1 MARVMR
7 ARFRR
12 TLLGT
17 TLAAVILFAGLTAAG
32 VLFILGLRNDLAA
45 SVLRDYPGAVVF
57 LYARLLV
64 AYLLAGFL
72 AALLFHPLCPGLK
85 SGLATLG
92 LAAAG
97 IVYMLTS
104 ETHLLNGALM
114 TLCATVHDATPS
126 VVRSLY
132 RPWLIPATIG
142 GLALLSLYRW
152 TRPLRPRT
160 KVALAAALLLAGGAA
175 FLPSAS
181 AVVPPDGP
189 VNVLLLASDSL
200 RADHLSCNGYPRPTS
215 PAIDALAARGTNFA
229 NCLVPTASTH
239 ESWVSLLTSSLPRE
253 NGLRHMF
260 PDRDLVRRLETERT
274 FLPAVLRD
282 RGFRTAA
289 IGGWCGTTFEL
300 IDCGFADVDVSN
312 AQNHRALIAEA
323 ALLNHVPVVPLLDN
337 AVGRLLV
344 PEISA
349 VSFTRGARAL
359 TRRAKRAI
367 SSLAAD
373 GLPFFLTV
381 VYHSTHLPY
390 SAEYGFYGTFT
401 DPAWRGKNRY
411 RIEFGVDDMIQ
422 RGFDHGLSKAEQH
435 HIIDLYDGCVRE
447 FDAQVEALVGHLR
460 EAGLLDRTI
469 VGVWADHGD
478 DLYEHGVTLGH
489 GVSLF
494 GGDHANRVPA
504 VFAGPGVPARREGA
518 LVRSHDLAPTLLRWL
533 GIPAPAD
540 WTGIDLSGDVPPLT
554 ALLETSYL
562 LYRQPVPDLRP
573 GEEVRPFPRLDQA
586 TFFDPEFDGNL
597 VLKPEFADLLV
608 RTKCFAVREG
618 SLKLISVPGVSGPI
632 LRLFDLARDPQCR
645 YDLYRVG
652 LLHAGP
658 DPARSL
664 LSLLPPEA
672 R

>member
-1 MARVMR
+1 MR
-7 ARFRR
+7 PRFRR

-17 TLAAVILFAGLTAAG
+17 TGAAVVLFGGLTVAG
-32 VLFILGLRNDLAA
+32 VLFILGLENDLAG
-45 SVLRDYPGAVVF
+45 SVLRDHPMAIFF
-57 LYARLLV
+57 LYTRLLV
-64 AYLLAGFL
+64 VYLAAGL
-72 AALLFHPLCPGLK
+72 LSALLFHPLCPGLK
-85 SGLATLG
+85 AGFATLG
-92 LAAAG
+92 LALAG
-97 IVYMLTS
+97 IVHALTS

-126 VVRSLY
+126 VVRALY
-132 RPWLIPATIG
+132 RPWLIPAALG
-142 GLALLSLYRW
+142 GLALLSLWRW
-152 TRPLRPRT
+152 TRPLRPRARG
-160 KVALAAALLLAGGAA
+160 VLAAVLLLGATAA
-175 FLPSAS
+175 FLPATP
-181 AVVPPDGP
+181 AAIAPDGP

-200 RADHLSCNGYPRPTS
+200 RADHLSCNGYPRPTT

-239 ESWVSLLTSSLPRE
+239 ESWVSLFTSSEPRE

-260 PDRDLVRRLETERT
+260 PDRALVRRLERERS

-282 RGFRTAA
+282 RGLRTAA
-289 IGGWCGTTFEL
+289 LGGWCGTTFAL
-300 IDCGFADVDVSN
+300 IDCGFAEVDVSN

-337 AVGRLLV
+337 PVGRLLV

-359 TRRAKRAI
+359 TRRAKRTI
-367 SSLAAD
+367 SRLSAS
-373 GLPFFLTV
+373 GQPFFLTV

-401 DPAWRGKNRY
+401 DPAWHGKNRY

-422 RGFDHGLSKAEQH
+422 QGFDHGLSEAEQR
-435 HIIDLYDGCVRE
+435 HIVDLYDGCVRE
-447 FDAQVEALVGHLR
+447 FDAQVEALVAHLR
-460 EAGLLDRTI
+460 ETGLLDRTI
-469 VGVWADHGD
+469 VGVWSDHGD

-504 VFAGPGVPARREGA
+504 VFAGPGVPARREEA
-518 LVRSHDLAPTLLRWL
+518 LVRSIDLAPTLLRWL
-533 GIPAPAD
+533 GLPAPAD
-540 WTGIDLSGDVPPLT
+540 FSGVDLSGEVPPLT

-562 LYRQPVPDLRP
+562 LYRQPVPDLQP
-573 GEEVRPFPRLDQA
+573 GEEVRPFPALDQA
-586 TFFDPEFDGNL
+586 TFFDPGFDGNL

-618 SLKLISVPGVSGPI
+618 SLKLISVPGTAGPI
-632 LRLFDLARDPQCR
+632 LRLFDLDRDPQCR
-645 YDLYRVG
+645 DDLLRTVP
-652 LLHAGP
+652 H
-658 DPARSL
+658 PALPRL